1 MFGRRDRS
9 QSFFSMSGQGPGN
22 ITPSDTS
29 KDLPSAPG
37 SGRRFPGL
45 TMPRIV
51 IPFFKRSSTSSSD
64 QEILDDDKVA
74 TPDMFQSSDSITRPS
89 SGTRSKIFPG
99 LNAPW
104 FHSSTNENTNT
115 RTRSP
120 IVPAWAEKYQDAVDS
135 PTSGNGPRN
144 GPGPG
149 RGQGVYTT
157 PVTSRQMRDDQD
169 AILTRNVLK
178 PHTQYGSGGGLG
190 LGIGGLMGPPRLN
203 YEPADGHLSWGLGK
217 STHATPS
224 PPKRGSRALPALN
237 RPNLEW
243 GHSYA
248 ASTKN
253 PNPRHSIMPPP
264 PTGLRSGFV
273 PQMPIPPSPT
283 EESVYSKRESHRSL
297 TSRASTHNNH
307 NHNHDHKTDE
317 PRQLWHS
324 RFSRDQHAG
333 SSSNDHADGG
343 GGAGGGADLGRKP
356 SGLSNPALRS
366 AILSRASASV
376 ASLGHLSFQSATTD
390 HSLPPLPEGGL
401 RLDFPLPPSPSTR
414 VPTMLFST
422 PTPRTSMGPGVG
434 FGAGNVPAPNITRPL
449 MPSRPSIKA
458 FVPTTTHTTASDA
471 NHDGNSSSIF
481 EYADYTRTSEYT
493 TTGTT
498 GNGEGKGN
506 PTTKGTG
513 ATAGN
518 ALNVNEPGGRDTIR
532 QTANWYDKPLWV
544 WDGQSGPL
552 PRMPAEN
559 QGLDGQPWS
568 QSQSGGRK
576 SARWDPTDGVA
587 MAL

>member
-22 ITPSDTS
+22 ITPNDTS

-51 IPFFKRSSTSSSD
+51 IPFLKRSSTSAFD

-74 TPDMFQSSDSITRPS
+74 TPDMFRSSDSITRPS
-89 SGTRSKIFPG
+89 SGTGTGTGTRSKIFPG

-104 FHSSTNENTNT
+104 SHSSTNAKT
-115 RTRSP
+115 RMKSP

-135 PTSGNGPRN
+135 PTNFNGSQQAA
-144 GPGPG
+144 GQGQ
-149 RGQGVYTT
+149 GQGVYTT
-157 PVTSRQMRDDQD
+157 PVTPRQIRDDQD
-169 AILTRNVLK
+169 AILTRNILK
-178 PHTQYGSGGGLG
+178 PHTQYAGGIGIGL
-190 LGIGGLMGPPRLN
+190 GGLMGPPRLN
-203 YEPADGHLSWGLGK
+203 YEPAEGHLSWGLNK
-217 STHATPS
+217 SGHATPS

-253 PNPRHSIMPPP
+253 SNPRHSIMPPP

-273 PQMPIPPSPT
+273 PQIPPSPT

-307 NHNHDHKTDE
+307 KLDE

-324 RFSRDQHAG
+324 RFSRDQHAA
-333 SSSNDHADGG
+333 SSSNDHG
-343 GGAGGGADLGRKP
+343 GGAGADLGRKP

-366 AILSRASASV
+366 AILSRASASI
-376 ASLGHLSFQSATTD
+376 ASLGHLSFQSGTTD
-390 HSLPPLPEGGL
+390 HSLPPLPECGL

-414 VPTMLFST
+414 LPTMFFST
-422 PTPRTSMGPGVG
+422 PTPRSSMGPG
-434 FGAGNVPAPNITRPL
+434 AGNVRAPSSNSTATRP
-449 MPSRPSIKA
+449 MIPSRPSIKA
-458 FVPTTTHTTASDA
+458 FVPT
-471 NHDGNSSSIF
+471 NNDGNSSSIF
-481 EYADYTRTSEYT
+481 EYAVYTRTSEYT
-493 TTGTT
+493 TTGPTGT
-498 GNGEGKGN
+498 PGNGAGN
-506 PTTKGTG
+506 GNAATKGAG
-513 ATAGN
+513 AGPVAGSS
-518 ALNVNEPGGRDTIR
+518 LNVNEPGGRDTIR
-532 QTANWYDKPLWV
+532 QTADWYDKPLWV

-552 PRMPAEN
+552 PRIPDEN
-559 QGLDGQPWS
+559 QVLDGQPWS
-568 QSQSGGRK
+568 QSQGQGRK
-576 SARWDPTDGVA
+576 SVRWDPTDGVA